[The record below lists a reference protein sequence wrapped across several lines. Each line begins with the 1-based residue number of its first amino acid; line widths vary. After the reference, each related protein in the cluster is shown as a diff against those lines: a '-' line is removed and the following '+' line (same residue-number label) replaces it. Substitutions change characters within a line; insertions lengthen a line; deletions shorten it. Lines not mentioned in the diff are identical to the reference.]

1 MIFLKKL
8 WVALTISVFAAMAL
22 TPVVVAA
29 QTYDNSQTLGA
40 GSSQTTGIGP
50 SQTTGIGSSQTS
62 GTGPS
67 QTTGLGTSQTTGV
80 GPSQTTGQ
88 VGGLSNPLGQVTGLC
103 QLLKIVLNIAI
114 LVGVPIGMFFI
125 VFAGF
130 KLVLARGNS
139 EALIRARNN
148 LMWTFIGL
156 AIFLGVWFFVNL
168 LANTLGA
175 LGVQILGDCR

>member
-1 MIFLKKL
+1 MILIKKL
-8 WVALTISVFAAMAL
+8 WVALSISVFAAMAL
-22 TPVVVAA
+22 TPAIVAA
-29 QTYDNSQTLGA
+29 QTY
-40 GSSQTTGIGP
+40 TTGNASP
-50 SQTTGIGSSQTS
+50 TYTTGNASPKYTAGNSSPNYTS
-62 GTGPS
+62 GNS
-67 QTTGLGTSQTTGV
+67 V
-80 GPSQTTGQ
+80 GS
-88 VGGLSNPLGQVTGLC
+88 LSNPLGKVTGIC
-103 QLLKIVLNIAI
+103 QLLKIVLNVAI
-114 LVGVPIGMFFI
+114 LTGVPIGMFFI

-130 KLVLARGNS
+130 KLIMARGNS